1 MSGYNWENEDFDADE
16 RGGDDNPLKAL
27 RKIEREQKATIKEL
41 QEQLA
46 AMRGQVRERSVKDV
60 LVSKGLNEKIAK
72 FIPEDLTAADEIESW
87 VSENAEIFGV
97 TVDPSPESTTG
108 GAETTDPDA
117 AASQRIASTQAS
129 GATASGDAAQVAALI
144 KSAASPEDLNRLL
157 FGNPSGPSVV

>member
-1 MSGYNWENEDFDADE
+1 MSEYGNEWDDNYDDD
-16 RGGDDNPLKAL
+16 RGGDNPLKAL

-41 QEQLA
+41 QEQLSQMKA
-46 AMRGQVRERSVKDV
+46 SVRERSVKDV

-87 VSENAEIFGV
+87 VSENAEVFGV
-97 TVDPSPESTTG
+97 TVDPAPESTTG
-108 GAETTDPDA
+108 GAETTDPEA

-144 KSAASPEDLNRLL
+144 KSASSPEDLNRLL